1 LQWVIL
7 FTSQFFINII
17 NSARH
22 LPLSL
27 FTPTQYIQI
36 FVGAV
41 LGFLIFDDIT
51 TLSNYLSNLLI
62 IGARFYIFNREVM
75 LSKKIVTKA
84 ARPATIPTGAKE

>member
-27 FTPTQYIQI
+27 FASTQYIQI

-41 LGFLIFDDIT
+41 LGFLIFGDVP
-51 TLSNYLSNLLI
+51 TLNNYLGNLLI
-62 IGARFYIFNREVM
+62 IGAGLYIFIREVR
-75 LSKKIVTKA
+75 LLKK
-84 ARPATIPTGAKE
+84 